1 MKHNVW
7 HTAST
12 QYIIL
17 VQMFHILVELL
28 IQFHGRNF
36 SSGINKPQFKLEWI
50 DQVDKYLGVQL
61 LNHMEKLCLA
71 L

>member
-7 HTAST
+7 HIAST

-50 DQVDKYLGVQL
+50 NQ
-61 LNHMEKLCLA
+61 
-71 L
+71 